1 MRKISSKFMALTVFL
16 VIFGGIGATILAD
29 VWTTESTK
37 VPVTYKE
44 GEFQGQYNPEDIRGS
59 YTFSEVSTL
68 FEVELTDLFE
78 AFGIPEGTDGTTI
91 QTKVLEEMY
100 PNLPNEIGNGS
111 VQLFVAFY
119 KGLPP
124 EYDDTYLPAQAKDI
138 LYRVNT
144 KLTAEEKSYIE
155 SHLAV
160 LPSPAG
166 EGTNPTEAVVAE
178 ETEPLVKGAT
188 TFQQVLDAGIGKA
201 EIVGII
207 GAALPATNMPIKDY
221 CLEKGLSFSEVKEK
235 LNALIE
241 K

>member
-1 MRKISSKFMALTVFL
+1 MKKISSKFMALTVFL

-44 GEFQGQYNPEDIRGS
+44 GEFEGQYNPEDIRGS
-59 YTFSEVSTL
+59 YTFSEVSEL
-68 FEVELTDLFE
+68 FEVELDDLLE

-119 KGLPP
+119 KGLPF
-124 EYDDTYLPAQAKDI
+124 EFDDTYLPEQAKDI
-138 LYRVNT
+138 LYRVND
-144 KLTAEEKSYIE
+144 KLTAEDKAYIE

-160 LPSPAG
+160 LPEPSGETDEPAAP
-166 EGTNPTEAVVAE
+166 EATEEA
-178 ETEPLVKGAT
+178 EPLVKGAT
-188 TFQQVLDAGIGKA
+188 TFQQVLDAGITKA
-201 EIVGII
+201 EIEEII
-207 GAALPATNMPIKDY
+207 GSVMPATNTPIKDY
-221 CLEKGLSFSEVKEK
+221 CLEKGLSFSEVKDK

-241 K
+241 E

>member
-44 GEFQGQYNPEDIRGS
+44 GEFEGQYNPQDIRGS
-59 YTFSEVSTL
+59 YTFSEVSEL
-68 FEVELTDLFE
+68 FEVELDDLFT

-119 KGLPP
+119 KGLPA

-138 LYRVNT
+138 LYRVNE
-144 KLTAEEKSYIE
+144 KLTAEEKAYIE

-160 LPSPAG
+160 LPEPAG
-166 EGTNPTEAVVAE
+166 EDTVPTEAAVTE
-178 ETEPLVKGAT
+178 EVEPLVKGAT
-188 TFQQVLDAGIGKA
+188 TFQQVLDAGITKA
-201 EIVGII
+201 EIEEILGS
-207 GAALPATNMPIKDY
+207 AMPATNLPIKDY
-221 CLEKGLSFSEVKEK
+221 CLDKGLSFSEVKDK

-241 K
+241 N